1 MNSRLSAFFEDNKRF
16 RYIDEIG
23 KGGAGEVIKAEDLS
37 LNKTVAI
44 KILSSNYTEKAGMRL
59 QKEATAAGSLSHPN
73 ITKIMDF
80 ALTPDGTPYLVME
93 YIEGVT
99 LAAELERTN
108 RLEPE
113 DAVPIFIQ
121 LAQALIYAH
130 QRGVTH
136 RDLKPSNV
144 IITRDE
150 KDDILV
156 KLLDFGLAKKQNDS
170 QYFTTTGAIAGSP
183 LYMSPEQAEGKKI
196 EPSSDIYSFGCLM
209 FETLAGQ
216 PPYRG
221 ETVLQTLSMH
231 KSRDIK
237 IPYLD
242 TMLSDTPVNH
252 ELARLVFS
260 CMQKEKEDR
269 PDAQQAFKD
278 LNKIASGEIE
288 HKAEDLVIPAKKPAH
303 LKTFALVML
312 ILLPT
317 LLVVFEFARKPEK
330 PEKPDSSQSSQE
342 ANSQEKVAQTIAPK
356 KFKILK
362 DEQITVQSNLDAKIT
377 DADFSKFEG
386 KKFDVLELN
395 LIPISGTGFKYLKN
409 SNLSRLVLNLA
420 PLTEE
425 GMFHLSQIKTLKSL
439 EFISLDVNSN
449 GLEHLKNLSNLETL
463 HLNCEK
469 ISEQNLCSIATLP
482 KLANLEIT
490 NAKISSK
497 ALAKLCSIKS
507 LHTLALLKCTIASDT
522 LDAFKLA
529 PGPNLTELDFNEST
543 GVNSKIYEALGKSN
557 IAILSLENQNF
568 GPDEFRAIAKI
579 PKLSHMN
586 LSASKFKPE
595 DLELLVPAANLRSL
609 KLNRL
614 QQTPDIL
621 FDAVKKMNLIAV
633 HFDETPITEKQLF
646 FLLKMKNL
654 QQIQLESCEN
664 ISTRA
669 CEEFQKSFK
678 SIWKHDCKIMLS
690 SRAPT

>member
-1 MNSRLSAFFEDNKRF
+1 MKSRVRAFFNNNNRF
-16 RYIDEIG
+16 RYIGEIG
-23 KGGAGEVIKAEDLS
+23 SGGAGEVIKAEDLS
-37 LNKTVAI
+37 LNKIVAI
-44 KILSSNYTEKAGMRL
+44 KILSSHYTEKAGMRL

-93 YIEGVT
+93 YIDGIT
-99 LAAELERTN
+99 LAAQLEQTN

-130 QRGVTH
+130 QRGITH

-144 IITRDE
+144 MLTRDE
-150 KDDILV
+150 KDHMQV
-156 KLLDFGLAKKQNDS
+156 KLLDFGLAKKQTDS

-196 EPSSDIYSFGCLM
+196 EPNSDIYSFGCLM

-242 TMLSDTPVNH
+242 TILSDTPCNH

-269 PDAQQAFKD
+269 PDALQVLKD
-278 LNKIASGEIE
+278 LNRIAKGEIE
-288 HKAEDLVIPAKKPAH
+288 HKPEDLVIPTKKPAH
-303 LKTFALVML
+303 LKTLVLVML

-317 LLVVFEFARKPEK
+317 LLVIFEFARKPEK
-330 PEKPDSSQSSQE
+330 TASPQTAPE
-342 ANSQEKVAQTIAPK
+342 ANFKEEETSSVALE
-356 KFKILK
+356 KFKTLEVAPLTI
-362 DEQITVQSNLDAKIT
+362 QANPDAKIT
-377 DADFSKFEG
+377 DADFSRFEG
-386 KKFDVLELN
+386 KKIDVLRLS
-395 LIPISGTGFKYLKN
+395 LIGISGTGFKYLKN
-409 SNLSRLVLNLA
+409 SNLTHLVISEV

-425 GMFHLSQIKTLKSL
+425 GMRYLSQIKTLKSL
-439 EFISLDVNSN
+439 EFISLDVSSN
-449 GLEHLKNLSNLETL
+449 GLEHLKELRNLETL
-463 HLNCEK
+463 HLNCPK

-482 KLANLEIT
+482 NVANLEIT
-490 NAKISSK
+490 GAIISSK
-497 ALAKLCSIKS
+497 GLIHLCAMKS
-507 LHTLALLKCTIASDT
+507 LHTLALLNCTITSD
-522 LDAFKLA
+522 AVGLA
-529 PGPNLTELDFNEST
+529 PGHNLTELDFNQST
-543 GVNSKIYEALGKSN
+543 GINSKIYEAFRKSN
-557 IAILSLENQNF
+557 ISILGLENQIF
-568 GPDEFRAIAKI
+568 GPDEFRAIAMI

-586 LSASKFKPE
+586 LSATTFKPK

-614 QQTPDIL
+614 QETPDSL
-621 FDAVKKMNLIAV
+621 FDAVKKLKLLAL

-646 FLLKMKNL
+646 SILKMKTL
-654 QQIQLESCEN
+654 QEIHLESCEN

-678 SIWKHDCKIMLS
+678 SIWKHDCHIVLS
-690 SRAPT
+690 SQAPT